1 MATTKRSTS
10 LEDRLKRLQA
20 QIDVKKKRAEL
31 KQQISSARDA
41 LKKLKR

>member
-1 MATTKRSTS
+1 MATKRSSS

-20 QIDVKKKRAEL
+20 QIETKKKRAEL
-31 KQQISSARDA
+31 INQISSAREA